1 MKKEIIEFYIEY
13 IFAFFRKTNSK
24 KGQGLFFRTIINSA
38 EKSLARTQIN
48 NLYFVL
54 STLIQ

>member
-24 KGQGLFFRTIINSA
+24 KGQGLFL
-38 EKSLARTQIN
+38 EQ
-48 NLYFVL
+48 
-54 STLIQ
+54 